1 MPDLRRILA
10 ALLVMLPAA
19 GDAAEINV
27 VALTNGKAVLV
38 INGSRPRTLR
48 AGEVSPENVRL
59 ISATS
64 ASAVV
69 EVDGRR
75 QTLTMGQSIAMGGGD
90 AGRQGTLLTADAKG
104 HFFANAAINGVTLRF
119 IVDTGASV
127 VTISS
132 GDAKRAGV
140 LYLSGEKVRLQTA
153 NGVSAGYR
161 IKLDTVTLGDITLH
175 NVDAVVVEGNSLGGV
190 GLLGLSFLNR
200 TEMRRDG
207 DRMSLT
213 RRY

>member
-1 MPDLRRILA
+1 
-10 ALLVMLPAA
+10 MLPAA

-48 AGEVSPENVRL
+48 VGEVSPENVRL
-59 ISATS
+59 VSATS
-64 ASAVV
+64 ASAVI
-69 EVDGRR
+69 EVDGMR

-90 AGRQGTLLTADAKG
+90 AGRQGTILTADAKG

-132 GDAKRAGV
+132 EDAKRAGV
-140 LYLSGEKVRLQTA
+140 LYLSGQKVRLQTA
-153 NGVSAGYR
+153 NGVSTGYR
-161 IKLDTVTLGDITLH
+161 IKLDTVSLGDITLH
-175 NVDAVVVEGNSLGGV
+175 NVDAVVVEGNALGGV

>member
-1 MPDLRRILA
+1 
-10 ALLVMLPAA
+10 MLPAA

-38 INGSRPRTLR
+38 IDGSRTRTLR
-48 AGEVSPENVRL
+48 VGEVSPENVRL

-69 EVDGRR
+69 EVDGKR

-90 AGRQGTLLTADAKG
+90 AGRQGTILTADAKG
-104 HFFANAAINGVTLRF
+104 HFFANAAINGITLRF

-132 GDAKRAGV
+132 EDAKRAGV
-140 LYLSGEKVRLQTA
+140 LYLSGQKVRLQTA
-153 NGVSAGYR
+153 NGVSTGYR
-161 IKLDTVTLGDITLH
+161 IKLDTVALGDITLH
-175 NVDAVVVEGNSLGGV
+175 NVDAVVVEGNALGGV

>member
-1 MPDLRRILA
+1 
-10 ALLVMLPAA
+10 MLPAA

-119 IVDTGASV
+119 IVDSGASV

-132 GDAKRAGV
+132 GDA
-140 LYLSGEKVRLQTA
+140 
-153 NGVSAGYR
+153 
-161 IKLDTVTLGDITLH
+161 
-175 NVDAVVVEGNSLGGV
+175 
-190 GLLGLSFLNR
+190 
-200 TEMRRDG
+200 
-207 DRMSLT
+207 
-213 RRY
+213 

>member
-1 MPDLRRILA
+1 
-10 ALLVMLPAA
+10 MLPAA

-175 NVDAVVVEGNSLGGV
+175 NVDAVVVEGDSLGGV

>member
-1 MPDLRRILA
+1 
-10 ALLVMLPAA
+10 
-19 GDAAEINV
+19 
-27 VALTNGKAVLV
+27 
-38 INGSRPRTLR
+38 
-48 AGEVSPENVRL
+48 VRL

-69 EVDGRR
+69 EVDGMR
-75 QTLTMGQSIAMGGGD
+75 QTVFMGQSIAMGGGG
-90 AGRQGTLLTADAKG
+90 AGRQGTILTADASG

-140 LYLSGEKVRLQTA
+140 LYLSGQKVRLQTA

-161 IKLDTVTLGDITLH
+161 VKLDTVALGDITLH
-175 NVDAVVVEGNSLGGV
+175 NVDAVVVEGDALGSV

>member
-1 MPDLRRILA
+1 MIPT
-10 ALLVMLPAA
+10 A
-19 GDAAEINV
+19 GTAAEISV
-27 VALTNGKAVLV
+27 VALTSGKAVLV
-38 INGSRPRTLR
+38 IDGGRPRTMR
-48 AGEVSPENVRL
+48 AGDVSPENVRL
-59 ISATS
+59 VSATS
-64 ASAVV
+64 ESAVI

-75 QTLTMGQSIAMGGGD
+75 RTLTMGQSIAIGGGD
-90 AGRQGTLLTADAKG
+90 AGRQSTVLTADAKG
-104 HFFANAAINGVTLRF
+104 HFFANAAVNGVTLRF

-132 GDAKRAGV
+132 ADAKRAGIA
-140 LYLSGEKVRLQTA
+140 YLSGQKVSLQTA

-161 IKLDTVTLGDITLH
+161 VKLDRVALGEIALY
-175 NVDAVVVEGNSLGGV
+175 NVDAVIVEGDALGGV

-200 TEMRRDG
+200 IEMRREG

>member
-1 MPDLRRILA
+1 
-10 ALLVMLPAA
+10 MLPASV
-19 GDAAEINV
+19 DATDINV

-38 INGSRPRTLR
+38 IDGSRPRTLR

-59 ISATS
+59 ISATP
-64 ASAVV
+64 AAAVV
-69 EVDGRR
+69 EVDGKR

-90 AGRQGTLLTADAKG
+90 AGRQGTILTADAKG

-127 VTISS
+127 VTIGSE
-132 GDAKRAGV
+132 DAKRAGV
-140 LYLSGEKVRLQTA
+140 LYLSGQKVRLQTA

-161 IKLDTVTLGDITLH
+161 IKLDTVALGDITLH
-175 NVDAVVVEGNSLGGV
+175 NVDAVVVEGNVLGGV